1 MNLHLGRQ
9 GPVVVHIK
17 TIAGWECE
25 KKSQMQPWCNT
36 ISSTGAIGTA
46 SASTNTNESSISS
59 RTIGTTPTSP
69 SSSVTSG
76 ITI

>member
-1 MNLHLGRQ
+1 M
-9 GPVVVHIK
+9 VVHIK
-17 TIAGWECE
+17 TIAGWECK

-46 SASTNTNESSISS
+46 YASTNTNESSISS
-59 RTIGTTPTSP
+59 RTIGTTPTST